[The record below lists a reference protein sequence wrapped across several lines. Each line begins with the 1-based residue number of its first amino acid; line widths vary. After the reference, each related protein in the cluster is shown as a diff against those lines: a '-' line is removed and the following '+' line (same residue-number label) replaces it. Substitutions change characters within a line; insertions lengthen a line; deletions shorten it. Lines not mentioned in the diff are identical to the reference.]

1 MSSFDNL
8 LLVLLALA
16 LVVLNG
22 FFVAAEFSL
31 VKLRSTRAQEL
42 STRSGWRGRILG
54 KVHGR
59 LDTYLSA
66 CQLGITL
73 SSLGLGW
80 VGEPAFAGLLEPL
93 LALIGIDNETT
104 IHTISF
110 IVAFTVISFLHIVI
124 GELAPKSMAIRRP
137 EGVSLWTA
145 APLYAFYW
153 LMYPAIELLN
163 RSANIALKAA
173 GLEGTGGGHGG
184 DNSYTHDELKMILHL
199 SHAAGDKPETSL
211 NTMLAHTLELQD
223 LVASDLMRAR
233 RELISLNIDSSHAE
247 VRRIVQKFGY
257 SRYPLFD
264 HDDSVIG
271 VVHVKDLLLE
281 PPGDDYALRLRRLA
295 REIHHFREDTPALE
309 VLRRFR
315 QGAPHLAL
323 IDDYEGTMDGFV
335 TLEDVLEAMLGE
347 IVDEYEPRRAGQ
359 VDRRIVHLADGSLL
373 LRGDTP
379 IYRLERVLGSE
390 IDGSED
396 VDTVAGLLMQKLD
409 RIAVRGDRVRI
420 GNHEITVQ
428 RVTGPRIERVKVV
441 LNKAGGDA
449 G

>member
-1 MSSFDNL
+1 MSSFDNA
-8 LLVLLALA
+8 LLVALAFA

-31 VKLRSTRAQEL
+31 VKLRTTRAQEL
-42 STRSGWRGRILG
+42 STQNGWRGRILG
-54 KVHGR
+54 KVHGQ

-80 VGEPAFAGLLEPL
+80 VGEPAFASLLEPL
-93 LALIGIDNETT
+93 LTMAGIDNERTM
-104 IHTISF
+104 HTIAF

-124 GELAPKSMAIRRP
+124 GELAPKSMAIRQP

-145 APLYAFYW
+145 TPLYAFYW

-173 GLEGTGGGHGG
+173 GLEGTGGH
-184 DNSYTHDELKMILHL
+184 DANNSYTHDELKMILHL
-199 SHAAGDKPETSL
+199 SHAAGDKPESNL
-211 NTMLAHTLELQD
+211 NIMLAHTLELQD
-223 LVASDLMRAR
+223 LVASDLMRTR
-233 RELISLNIDSSHAE
+233 REMIGLDHDSSHAE
-247 VRRIVQKFGY
+247 VRRIVQKYGY
-257 SRYPLFD
+257 SRYPLLD
-264 HDDSVIG
+264 EDEAIVG

-281 PPGDDYALRLRRLA
+281 PPGDDYPQRLRRLA
-295 REIHHFREDTPALE
+295 RDIHRFREDTPALE

-323 IDDYEGTMDGFV
+323 VDDFEGTMDGFV

-379 IYRLERVLGSE
+379 VYRLERVLGAE

-396 VDTVAGLLMQKLD
+396 VDTVAGLVMQKLD
-409 RIAVRGDRVRI
+409 RIAVRGDQIVI
-420 GNHEITVQ
+420 GAHEITVQ
-428 RVTGPRIERVKVV
+428 RVTGPRIERIKVMRRV
-441 LNKAGGDA
+441 RSES
-449 G
+449 

>member
-1 MSSFDNL
+1 MSPLNNA
-8 LLVLLALA
+8 LLVALALA

-42 STRSGWRGRILG
+42 STQRGWRGRILG

-93 LALIGIDNETT
+93 LAMAGIESARS
-104 IHTISF
+104 IHTIAF
-110 IVAFTVISFLHIVI
+110 LVAFTVISFLHIVI

-145 APLYAFYW
+145 TPLYAFYW

-163 RSANIALKAA
+163 RSASVALKAA
-173 GLEGTGGGHGG
+173 GLEGTGGGHGA

-199 SHAAGDKPETSL
+199 SHAASDKPETSL

-223 LVASDLMRAR
+223 LVASDLMRPR
-233 RELISLNIDSSHAE
+233 RDLIGLRVDNSHAE
-247 VRRIVQKFGY
+247 VRRIVQKYGY
-257 SRYPLFD
+257 SRYPLL
-264 HDDSVIG
+264 DDDDAVIG
-271 VVHVKDLLLE
+271 VIHVKDLLLE
-281 PPGDDYALRLRRLA
+281 APGDDFAARLRRLA
-295 REIHHFREDTPALE
+295 REVHRFREDTPALE

-323 IDDYEGTMDGFV
+323 VDDFEGTMDGFV

-347 IVDEYEPRRAGQ
+347 IADEYEPRRAGQ

-379 IYRLERVLGSE
+379 IYRLERVLGGD
-390 IDGSED
+390 IRGSEE
-396 VDTVAGLLMQKLD
+396 VDTVAGLIMQRLD
-409 RIAVRGDRVRI
+409 RIAVRGDVIVLGDR
-420 GNHEITVQ
+420 ELTVQ
-428 RVTGPRIERVKVV
+428 RVTGPRIERIK
-441 LNKAGGDA
+441 LSKRPIPGD
-449 G
+449 

>member
-1 MSSFDNL
+1 MSPLNNV
-8 LLVLLALA
+8 LLVALALA
-16 LVVLNG
+16 LVLLNG

-42 STRSGWRGRILG
+42 AAQSGWRGRILG
-54 KVHGR
+54 RVHDR

-80 VGEPAFAGLLEPL
+80 VGEPAFANL
-93 LALIGIDNETT
+93 LAPVFSVLGIESEPT

-110 IVAFTVISFLHIVI
+110 IVAFSVLSFLHIVI

-137 EGVSLWTA
+137 EVVSLWTA

-163 RSANIALKAA
+163 RSANVALRAA
-173 GLEGTGGGHGG
+173 GLEGTGGGHGA
-184 DNSYTHDELKMILHL
+184 DASYTHDELKMILHL
-199 SHAAGDKPETSL
+199 SRPASDNPESSL
-211 NTMLAHTLELQD
+211 NAMLAHTLELQD
-223 LVASDLMRAR
+223 LVASDLMRPR
-233 RELISLNIDSSHAE
+233 RELMGLACDASHAE
-247 VRRIVQKFGY
+247 VRRIVQKYGY
-257 SRYPLFD
+257 SRYPLLD
-264 HDDSVIG
+264 EDEQVIG

-295 REIHHFREDTPALE
+295 RELHRFREDTPALE

-323 IDDYEGTMDGFV
+323 VDDAEGTMEGFL

-347 IVDEYEPRRAGQ
+347 IADEYEPRRAGQ

-373 LRGDTP
+373 LAGNTP
-379 IYRLERVLGSE
+379 IYRLERVLGSAL
-390 IDGSED
+390 DGSDE
-396 VDTVAGLLMQKLD
+396 VDTVAGLIMQKLD
-409 RIAVRGDRVRI
+409 RIAVRGDMIAV
-420 GNHEITVQ
+420 GDHELLVQ
-428 RVTGPRIERVKVV
+428 RVTGPRIERVRITRRKPG
-441 LNKAGGDA
+441 A
-449 G
+449 

>member
-1 MSSFDNL
+1 MSPLNNA
-8 LLVLLALA
+8 LLVALALA

-42 STRSGWRGRILG
+42 SSQRGWRGRILG

-93 LALIGIDNETT
+93 LSMIGIESERT

-124 GELAPKSMAIRRP
+124 GELAPKSMAIRQP

-163 RSANIALKAA
+163 RSANVALKAA
-173 GLEGTGGGHGG
+173 GLEGTSGGHG

-199 SHAAGDKPETSL
+199 SHAASDKPESNL

-223 LVASDLMRAR
+223 LVASDLMRPR
-233 RELISLNIDSSHAE
+233 RDMIALSTDNSHAE
-247 VRRIVQKFGY
+247 VRRVIQKYGY
-257 SRYPLFD
+257 SRYPLLD
-264 HDDSVIG
+264 EDEAVVG

-281 PPGDDYALRLRRLA
+281 APGEDYPLRLRRLA
-295 REIHHFREDTPALE
+295 RDIHRFREETPALE

-323 IDDYEGTMDGFV
+323 VDDFEGSLDGFV

-347 IVDEYEPRRAGQ
+347 IADEYEPRRAGQ

-379 IYRLERVLGSE
+379 IYRLERVLGGD
-390 IDGSED
+390 IKGSEE
-396 VDTVAGLLMQKLD
+396 VDTVAGLIMQRLD
-409 RIAVRGDRVRI
+409 RIAVRGDVIVLGDR
-420 GNHEITVQ
+420 ELTVQ
-428 RVTGPRIERVKVV
+428 RVTGPRIERIKLSKRVV
-441 LNKAGGDA
+441 ADD
-449 G
+449 

>member
-1 MSSFDNL
+1 MSPLNNA
-8 LLVLLALA
+8 LLVALALA

-42 STRSGWRGRILG
+42 STQRGWRGRILG
-54 KVHGR
+54 KVHSR

-93 LALIGIDNETT
+93 LTMIGIESERT

-124 GELAPKSMAIRRP
+124 GELAPKSMAIRQP

-163 RSANIALKAA
+163 RSANVALKAA
-173 GLEGTGGGHGG
+173 GLEGTGGGHG

-199 SHAAGDKPETSL
+199 SHAASDKPESNL

-223 LVASDLMRAR
+223 LVASDLMRPR
-233 RELISLNIDSSHAE
+233 RDMIALSVDNSHAE
-247 VRRIVQKFGY
+247 VRRVIQKYGY
-257 SRYPLFD
+257 SRYPLLD
-264 HDDSVIG
+264 EDEAVVG

-281 PPGDDYALRLRRLA
+281 APGEDYPLRLRRLA
-295 REIHHFREDTPALE
+295 RDIHRFREETPALE

-323 IDDYEGTMDGFV
+323 VDDFEGTMDGFV

-347 IVDEYEPRRAGQ
+347 IADEYEPRRAGQ

-379 IYRLERVLGSE
+379 IYRLERVLGGE
-390 IDGSED
+390 IRGSED
-396 VDTVAGLLMQKLD
+396 VDTVAGLIMQRLD
-409 RIAVRGDRVRI
+409 RIAVRGDVIVLGDR
-420 GNHEITVQ
+420 ELTVQ
-428 RVTGPRIERVKVV
+428 RVTGPRIERIKLSKRVV
-441 LNKAGGDA
+441 ADD
-449 G
+449 

>member
-1 MSSFDNL
+1 MSPLNNA
-8 LLVLLALA
+8 LLVALACA

-42 STRSGWRGRILG
+42 SSQRGWRGRILG

-93 LALIGIDNETT
+93 LAMVGIESERT
-104 IHTISF
+104 IHTIAF
-110 IVAFTVISFLHIVI
+110 LVAFTVISFLHIVI

-145 APLYAFYW
+145 TPLYAFYW

-163 RSANIALKAA
+163 RSASIALKAA
-173 GLEGTGGGHGG
+173 GLDGTSGGHGG

-199 SHAAGDKPETSL
+199 SHAASDQPESSL

-223 LVASDLMRAR
+223 LVASDLMRPR
-233 RELISLNIDSSHAE
+233 RDLISLSVDNSHAE
-247 VRRIVQKFGY
+247 VRRTVQKYGY
-257 SRYPLFD
+257 SRYPLLD
-264 HDDSVIG
+264 GDETVIG

-281 PPGDDYALRLRRLA
+281 APGDDFPLRLRRLA
-295 REIHHFREDTPALE
+295 RQMQRFREETPALE

-323 IDDYEGTMDGFV
+323 VDDFEGTMDGFV

-347 IVDEYEPRRAGQ
+347 IADEYEPRRAGQ

-379 IYRLERVLGSE
+379 VYRLERVLGSP

-396 VDTVAGLLMQKLD
+396 VDTVAGLVMQKLD
-409 RIAVRGDRVRI
+409 RIAVRGDLIVI
-420 GNHEITVQ
+420 GDRELTVQ
-428 RVTGPRIERVKVV
+428 RVTGPRIERIKVSRPPPP
-441 LNKAGGDA
+441 AD
-449 G
+449 

>member
-1 MSSFDNL
+1 MSPLNNA
-8 LLVLLALA
+8 LLVALALA

-31 VKLRSTRAQEL
+31 VKLRTTRAQEL
-42 STRSGWRGRILG
+42 SSQRGWRGRILG
-54 KVHGR
+54 KVHSR

-93 LALIGIDNETT
+93 LAMAGIESERT

-124 GELAPKSMAIRRP
+124 GELAPKSMAIRQP

-173 GLEGTGGGHGG
+173 GLEGTGGSHG

-199 SHAAGDKPETSL
+199 SHAASDKPESNL
-211 NTMLAHTLELQD
+211 NAMLAHTLELQD
-223 LVASDLMRAR
+223 LVASDLMRPR
-233 RELISLNIDSSHAE
+233 RDLISLTVDDSHAE
-247 VRRIVQKFGY
+247 VRRTVQKYGY
-257 SRYPLFD
+257 SRYPLLD
-264 HDDSVIG
+264 EHEAVVG

-281 PPGDDYALRLRRLA
+281 PPGDDFSARLRRLA
-295 REIHHFREDTPALE
+295 REVHRFREETPALE

-323 IDDYEGTMDGFV
+323 VDDFEGTMDGFV

-347 IVDEYEPRRAGQ
+347 IADEYEPRRAGQ

-379 IYRLERVLGSE
+379 IYRLERVLGGD
-390 IDGSED
+390 IRGSDE
-396 VDTVAGLLMQKLD
+396 VDTVAGLIMQRLD
-409 RIAVRGDRVRI
+409 RIAVRGDVIVLGDR
-420 GNHEITVQ
+420 ELTVQ
-428 RVTGPRIERVKVV
+428 RVTGPRIERIKLSKRIVV
-441 LNKAGGDA
+441 DD
-449 G
+449 

>member
-1 MSSFDNL
+1 MSPLNNA
-8 LLVLLALA
+8 LLVALALA

-42 STRSGWRGRILG
+42 SSQRGWRGRILG

-93 LALIGIDNETT
+93 LSMIGIESERT

-124 GELAPKSMAIRRP
+124 GELAPKSMAIRQP

-163 RSANIALKAA
+163 RSANVALKAA
-173 GLEGTGGGHGG
+173 GLEGTGGGHG

-199 SHAAGDKPETSL
+199 SHAASDKPESNL

-223 LVASDLMRAR
+223 LVASDLMRPR
-233 RELISLNIDSSHAE
+233 RDMIALSTDNSHAE
-247 VRRIVQKFGY
+247 VRRVIQKYGY
-257 SRYPLFD
+257 SRYPLLD
-264 HDDSVIG
+264 EDEAVVG

-281 PPGDDYALRLRRLA
+281 APGEDYPLRLRRLA
-295 REIHHFREDTPALE
+295 RDIHRFREETPALE

-323 IDDYEGTMDGFV
+323 VDDFEGSLDGFV

-347 IVDEYEPRRAGQ
+347 IADEYEPRRAGQ

-379 IYRLERVLGSE
+379 IYRLERVLGGD
-390 IDGSED
+390 IKGSEE
-396 VDTVAGLLMQKLD
+396 VDTVAGLIMQRLD
-409 RIAVRGDRVRI
+409 RIAVRGDVIVLGDR
-420 GNHEITVQ
+420 ELTVQ
-428 RVTGPRIERVKVV
+428 RVTGPRIERIKLSKRVV
-441 LNKAGGDA
+441 ADD
-449 G
+449 

>member
-1 MSSFDNL
+1 MSPLNNA
-8 LLVLLALA
+8 LLVALACA

-42 STRSGWRGRILG
+42 SSQRGWRGRILG
-54 KVHGR
+54 RVHGR

-93 LALIGIDNETT
+93 LAMIGIVSERT

-110 IVAFTVISFLHIVI
+110 LVAFTVISFLHIVI

-137 EGVSLWTA
+137 EVVSMWTA
-145 APLYAFYW
+145 TPLYVFYW

-163 RSANIALKAA
+163 RSANVALKAA

-184 DNSYTHDELKMILHL
+184 DSSYTHDELKMILHL
-199 SHAAGDKPETSL
+199 SHAASDKPESNL
-211 NTMLAHTLELQD
+211 NAMLAHTLELQD
-223 LVASDLMRAR
+223 LVASDLMRPR
-233 RELISLNIDSSHAE
+233 RDLISLSVDNSHAE
-247 VRRIVQKFGY
+247 VRRLVQKYGY
-257 SRYPLFD
+257 SRYPLLD
-264 HDDSVIG
+264 EHEVVIG
-271 VVHVKDLLLE
+271 VIHVKDLLLE
-281 PPGDDYALRLRRLA
+281 APGEDFSVRLRRLA
-295 REIHHFREDTPALE
+295 REVHRFREETPALE

-323 IDDYEGTMDGFV
+323 VDDFEGTMDGFV

-347 IVDEYEPRRAGQ
+347 IADEYEPRRAGQ

-379 IYRLERVLGSE
+379 IYRLERVLGTG

-396 VDTVAGLLMQKLD
+396 VDTVAGLVMQKLD
-409 RIAVRGDRVRI
+409 RIAVRGDLIVI
-420 GNHEITVQ
+420 GDRELTVQ
-428 RVTGPRIERVKVV
+428 RVTGPRIERIKVSRR
-441 LNKAGGDA
+441 NPPAD
-449 G
+449 

>member
-1 MSSFDNL
+1 MSPLDNA
-8 LLVLLALA
+8 LLVALACA

-42 STRSGWRGRILG
+42 STQSGWRGRILG

-93 LALIGIDNETT
+93 LTMVGIDNERTV
-104 IHTISF
+104 HTISF
-110 IVAFTVISFLHIVI
+110 VVAFSVISFLHIVI

-145 APLYAFYW
+145 TPLYAFYW

-163 RSANIALKAA
+163 RSANVALKAA
-173 GLEGTGGGHGG
+173 GLEGTNGGHG

-199 SHAAGDKPETSL
+199 SHAAGDKPESNL
-211 NTMLAHTLELQD
+211 NIMLAHTLELQD

-233 RELISLNIDSSHAE
+233 RDLVSLSTDQSHAE
-247 VRRIVQKFGY
+247 VRRIVQKYGY
-257 SRYPLFD
+257 SRYPLL
-264 HDDSVIG
+264 DDDDAVVG

-281 PPGDDYALRLRRLA
+281 PPGDDFSLRLRRLA
-295 REIHHFREDTPALE
+295 RDIHRFREDSPALE

-323 IDDYEGTMDGFV
+323 VEDMEGTMEGFV

-379 IYRLERVLGSE
+379 VYRLERVLGAE
-390 IDGSED
+390 IDGSEE
-396 VDTVAGLLMQKLD
+396 VDTVAGLVMQKLD
-409 RIAVRGDRVRI
+409 RIAVRGDAVRI
-420 GNHEITVQ
+420 GDVDITVQ
-428 RVTGPRIERVKVV
+428 RVTGPRIERIKVMRR
-441 LNKAGGDA
+441 AA
-449 G
+449 A

>member
-1 MSSFDNL
+1 MSPLNNA
-8 LLVLLALA
+8 LLVALACA

-42 STRSGWRGRILG
+42 STQRGWRGRILG
-54 KVHGR
+54 RVHGR

-80 VGEPAFAGLLEPL
+80 VGEPAFASLLEPL
-93 LALIGIDNETT
+93 LGMIGIDNERTV
-104 IHTISF
+104 HTIAF
-110 IVAFTVISFLHIVI
+110 IVAFTIISFLHIVI
-124 GELAPKSMAIRRP
+124 GELAPKSMAIREP

-163 RSANIALKAA
+163 RSANVALKAA
-173 GLEGTGGGHGG
+173 GLEGTGGGHGS

-199 SHAAGDKPETSL
+199 SHAASDKPESNL

-223 LVASDLMRAR
+223 LVASDLMRPR
-233 RELISLNIDSSHAE
+233 RDLIALSIDNSHAE
-247 VRRIVQKFGY
+247 VRRTVQKYGY
-257 SRYPLFD
+257 SRYPLLD
-264 HDDSVIG
+264 EDEAVLG

-281 PPGDDYALRLRRLA
+281 PPGDDFRTRLRRLA
-295 REIHHFREDTPALE
+295 RDIHRFREETPALE

-323 IDDYEGTMDGFV
+323 VDDFEGTMDGFV

-347 IVDEYEPRRAGQ
+347 IADEYEPRRAGQ

-379 IYRLERVLGSE
+379 IYRLERVLGSD
-390 IDGSED
+390 IDGSEE
-396 VDTVAGLLMQKLD
+396 VDTVAGLVMQKLD
-409 RIAVRGDRVRI
+409 RIAVRGDLIVI
-420 GNHEITVQ
+420 GDRELTVQ
-428 RVTGPRIERVKVV
+428 RVTGPRIERIKVTRRQSP
-441 LNKAGGDA
+441 AD
-449 G
+449 